1 MLNSNGKMDSLKDK
15 LSDLRE
21 TVRVLENKVETI
33 ERQLELRN
41 RWLQGIGI
49 VVGAALLLGILK
61 NAVDAN
67 TIPKSHPTSVSANTN
82 KVK

>member
-1 MLNSNGKMDSLKDK
+1 MLSSNGKMDSLKDK

-21 TVRVLENKVETI
+21 TVKVLENKVETI
-33 ERQLELRN
+33 ERQLESKN

-61 NAVDAN
+61 NTVN
-67 TIPKSHPTSVSANTN
+67 TSAKSHPTSVSANTN

>member
-1 MLNSNGKMDSLKDK
+1 MLSSNGKMDDLKDK

-21 TVRVLENKVETI
+21 TVAVLENRVESI
-33 ERQLELRN
+33 DRQLEWRN

-49 VVGAALLLGILK
+49 VVGAALLLGMFK

-67 TIPKSHPTSVSANTN
+67 TSSKSNPTSVSANTN

>member
-1 MLNSNGKMDSLKDK
+1 MLSSNGKMDDLKDK

-21 TVRVLENKVETI
+21 TVAVLENRVESI
-33 ERQLELRN
+33 DRQLESRN

-49 VVGAALLLGILK
+49 VVGAALLLGIFK
-61 NAVDAN
+61 NGVDAN
-67 TIPKSHPTSVSANTN
+67 TSPKSNPANVSTN

>member
-1 MLNSNGKMDSLKDK
+1 MLSSNGKMDDLKDK
-15 LSDLRE
+15 LGELRK
-21 TVRVLENKVETI
+21 TVAVLENRVESI
-33 ERQLELRN
+33 DRQLESKN

-49 VVGAALLLGILK
+49 VVGAALLLAILK

-67 TIPKSHPTSVSANTN
+67 TSPKSHPTSVSASSN